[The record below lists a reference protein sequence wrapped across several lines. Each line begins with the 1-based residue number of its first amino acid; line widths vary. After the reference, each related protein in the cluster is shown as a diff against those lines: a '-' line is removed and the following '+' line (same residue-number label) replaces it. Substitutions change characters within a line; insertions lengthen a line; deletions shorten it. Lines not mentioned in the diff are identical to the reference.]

1 MRTVAVLLLLLALA
15 AAPVAARDVAGVPL
29 PDTAAVE
36 GKTLV
41 LNGGGLRTRFFFK
54 VYVIGLYLERP
65 ATDAAAILGSDTIR
79 SAQLHILR
87 SLSGDEI
94 GSAIRTAFE
103 QNAGDA
109 MSRLQD
115 RLKRLESMFPAV
127 ATGDTIVLT
136 YLPGRG
142 TDVVAKG
149 QQKGVI
155 EGKDFADALFAVWI
169 GEKPV
174 DPELKKGLLAG
185 GR

>member
-1 MRTVAVLLLLLALA
+1 MRTAAALLLILALA
-15 AAPVAARDVAGVPL
+15 PRPVAARAVAGVDL
-29 PDTAAVE
+29 PDSAVVE

-41 LNGGGLRTRFFFK
+41 LNGAGLRTRYFFK
-54 VYVIGLYLERP
+54 VYVVGLYLERP
-65 ATDAAAILGSDTIR
+65 ATDAAAILGSDSIR
-79 SAQLHILR
+79 RAHLHILR

-109 MSRLQD
+109 MPRLQD

-127 ATGDTIVLT
+127 DAGDTIVLT

-142 TDVVAKG
+142 TEVVAKRE
-149 QQKGVI
+149 QKGMI
-155 EGKDFADALFAVWI
+155 DGKDFADALFAVWI
-169 GEKPV
+169 GAKPV
-174 DPELKKGLLAG
+174 DPELKTALLAG

>member
-1 MRTVAVLLLLLALA
+1 MRTVAVLLLLLALGA
-15 AAPVAARDVAGVPL
+15 RPVAAREVAGVTL

-41 LNGGGLRTRFFFK
+41 LNGAGLRTRYFFK

-65 ATDAAAILGSDTIR
+65 ATDTAAILGADSVR
-79 SAQLHILR
+79 RAELHILR

-94 GSAIRTAFE
+94 AGAIRTAFE
-103 QNAGDA
+103 ENAGA
-109 MSRLQD
+109 ALPRLQD

-127 ATGDTIVLT
+127 AAGDTIALT
-136 YLPGRG
+136 YVPGRG
-142 TDVVAKG
+142 TGVVAKG
-149 QQKGVI
+149 KPAGVI

-169 GEKPV
+169 GDKPV
-174 DPELKKGLLAG
+174 DPDLKKALLAG

>member
-15 AAPVAARDVAGVPL
+15 AAPVAARDVAGVAL
-29 PDTAAVE
+29 PDTATVE

-41 LNGGGLRTRFFFK
+41 LNGAGLRTRFFFK
-54 VYVIGLYLERP
+54 VYVVGLYLERP
-65 ATDAAAILGSDTIR
+65 ATDAARILGSDSIR
-79 SAQLHILR
+79 RADLHILR

-94 GSAIRTAFE
+94 ASAIRTAFE

-109 MSRLQD
+109 MPRLQD

-127 ATGDTIVLT
+127 AAGDTISLT

-142 TDVVAKG
+142 TDVVAKR
-149 QQKGVI
+149 QQAGVI

-174 DPELKKGLLAG
+174 DPDLKKALLAG